1 MVLRDYNAAVVK
13 VPISI
18 ILLKCN
24 FLSVVTGT
32 NISHLFCNCCPC
44 ILMVKIAFTKLG
56 CVDETVF
63 EQKFVSFFLKF
74 GV

>member
-13 VPISI
+13 VPIF

-24 FLSVVTGT
+24 LSVVTGT
-32 NISHLFCNCCPC
+32 NISHMFCNCCPC
-44 ILMVKIAFTKLG
+44 ILMVKITFTKLG
-56 CVDETVF
+56 CVDGTVF
-63 EQKFVSFFLKF
+63 EQKYVSFFLKF

>member
-13 VPISI
+13 VPTSI
-18 ILLKCN
+18 ILLKCI
-24 FLSVVTGT
+24 FPSVMTVS
-32 NISHLFCNCCPC
+32 NISLLFFNRCPY
-44 ILMVKIAFTKLG
+44 ILMGEITFTKLG

-63 EQKFVSFFLKF
+63 EQNYVSFFLKF